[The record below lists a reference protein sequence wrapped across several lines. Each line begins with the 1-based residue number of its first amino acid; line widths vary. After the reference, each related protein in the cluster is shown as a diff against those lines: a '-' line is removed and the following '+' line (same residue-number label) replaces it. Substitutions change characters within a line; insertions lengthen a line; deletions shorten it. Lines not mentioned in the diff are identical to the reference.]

1 MRPRESEG
9 SRRRTTMTTGQSGAG
24 APDRNRGRERP
35 CPPRRQATYE
45 VPAHRPTHEAP
56 RNTPLPQALSWRPSR
71 NLHDFNGFFTMALRA
86 TIYKAELNVADTD
99 RHYYGSHSLTVARHP
114 SETDERLMVRL
125 VAYALHAQ
133 EELAFTKG
141 LSDTDEPDLWV
152 KDLTGAVKLWIEV
165 GQPEERRILRACGR
179 ADEVIV
185 YCYGGSASKIWWDGV
200 RNKLERTRNLKV
212 INLPSDQTRALAKL
226 AERTMQLNA
235 NISDGIVYFSADKGE
250 VSVEPEAWR

>member
-1 MRPRESEG
+1 
-9 SRRRTTMTTGQSGAG
+9 
-24 APDRNRGRERP
+24 
-35 CPPRRQATYE
+35 
-45 VPAHRPTHEAP
+45 
-56 RNTPLPQALSWRPSR
+56 
-71 NLHDFNGFFTMALRA
+71 MALRA

-99 RHYYGSHSLTVARHP
+99 RHYYGSHALTVARHP
-114 SETDERLMVRL
+114 SETDERMMVRL
-125 VAYALHAQ
+125 VAFALHAQ

-152 KDLTGAVKLWIEV
+152 KDLTGAVKLWIEI

-212 INLPSDQTRALAKL
+212 VNLPSEQSRALAKL

-250 VSVEPEAWR
+250 VSIEPEVWR

>member
-1 MRPRESEG
+1 MAAFSNSLHSPDLRHGPARHHLQG
-9 SRRRTTMTTGQSGAG
+9 RAQRRR
-24 APDRNRGRERP
+24 
-35 CPPRRQATYE
+35 
-45 VPAHRPTHEAP
+45 HRP
-56 RNTPLPQALSWRPSR
+56 PL
-71 NLHDFNGFFTMALRA
+71 LRQ
-86 TIYKAELNVADTD
+86 
-99 RHYYGSHSLTVARHP
+99 P
-114 SETDERLMVRL
+114 F
-125 VAYALHAQ
+125 AYALHAQ

-200 RNKLERTRNLKV
+200 KNKLERTRNLKIV
-212 INLPSDQTRALAKL
+212 NLPSEQTRALAQL
-226 AERTMQLNA
+226 AERTMRLNA
-235 NISDGIVYFSADKGE
+235 NISDGVVYFSADKGE